1 MSEEQGGGSGSS
13 TSTIS
18 NPGVEKAIKDAISS
32 TFSELLAYL
41 SSVIDPDFL
50 ILGAIF
56 PTSKKRLSTLSQ
68 NGLRRVSQSSRLRET
83 KLSTSINSA

>member
-13 TSTIS
+13 TIS
-18 NPGVEKAIKDAISS
+18 NPGLQKAIKDAISS
-32 TFSELLAYL
+32 TFSELLEYL

-56 PTSKKRLSTLSQ
+56 PRSKKRLCTLSQ
-68 NGLRRVSQSSRLRET
+68 NGLRRVSQSSSPRAT